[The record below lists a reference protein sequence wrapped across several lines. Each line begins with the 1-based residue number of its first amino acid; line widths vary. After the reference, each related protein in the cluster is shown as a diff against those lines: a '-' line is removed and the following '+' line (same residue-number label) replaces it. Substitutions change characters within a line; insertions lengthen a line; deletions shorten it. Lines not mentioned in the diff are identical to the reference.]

1 MVGCAKLN
9 PTIASFEAFF
19 QESCKAIMRCDTS
32 QLTKGKN
39 FGDRL
44 CSDDEVLEMMEV
56 GCV

>member
-1 MVGCAKLN
+1 
-9 PTIASFEAFF
+9 
-19 QESCKAIMRCDTS
+19 MRCDTS